1 MSYQYAQF
9 SVGFDVLR
17 PSPQALRFNELVELQ
32 GDDVIIIHQVLTGHD
47 DYGNPEYTES
57 ETAEKAII
65 KVRQRELYLPP
76 GEIQHNIAKVLFR
89 QWASVA
95 EENHEVEINGDRY
108 HIVMVYRS
116 SACLEV
122 EVRRMVE

>member
-1 MSYQYAQF
+1 MSFQYGQF
-9 SVGFDVLR
+9 STGFDVLQ
-17 PSPQALRFNELVELQ
+17 PSPQALRFNELVTLQ
-32 GDDVIIIHQVLTGHD
+32 GDDVIIVHQALTGHD
-47 DYGNPEYTES
+47 DYGNPVYTES
-57 ETAEKAII
+57 EATEKAMV
-65 KVRQRELYLPP
+65 KVRQRELLLPP

-95 EENHEVEINGDRY
+95 EDNYEIEINGGRY
-108 HIVMVYRS
+108 HIVMVHRT

>member
-1 MSYQYAQF
+1 MSFQYGQY
-9 SVGFDVLR
+9 STGFDVLQ
-17 PSPQALRFNELVELQ
+17 PSPQALRFNEFVELQ
-32 GDDVIIIHQVLTGHD
+32 GDDVIIVHQTATGHD

-57 ETAEKAII
+57 ETTEKAMV

-76 GEIQHNIAKVLFR
+76 GEVKHNIAKVLFR
-89 QWASVA
+89 QWASVD
-95 EENHEVEINGDRY
+95 EDNYELEINGDRY
-108 HIVMVYRS
+108 HILMVHRT

>member
-1 MSYQYAQF
+1 MSFQYGQY
-9 SVGFDVLR
+9 STGFDVLQ
-17 PSPQALRFNELVELQ
+17 PSPQALRFNELVMLQ
-32 GDDVIIIHQVLTGHD
+32 GDDVIIVHQTATGDD
-47 DYGNPEYTES
+47 DYGNPVYTES
-57 ETAEKAII
+57 EATEKAMV

-95 EENHEVEINGDRY
+95 EDNYELEINGDRY
-108 HIVMVYRS
+108 HVLMVHRT